1 MNNPMN
7 KPMNKPMNVIRTL
20 LLLSLCV
27 TSAAVTAAELRTA
40 RPESVGMS
48 SDRLERIRPIMQ
60 AYIDDNQLAGI
71 TTMIARRGKIV
82 HHETVGK
89 LNLTTGEALQANSLF
104 RIYSMT
110 KPIVSV
116 ALMQLYEEGKFQLDD
131 PVSEY
136 LPAFKDVEV
145 LVDGERVKAKHE
157 PTMREVMS
165 HTAGFTYGIFAN
177 TEVDKLYRAA
187 LYQPKRMGMAVEN
200 LEEMVDKM
208 GTLPLLYQPGER
220 WVYSLSADVVGR
232 LIEVLSGQPLDV
244 YLREQLF
251 APLGMNDTFFEVPK
265 SKLDRFGT
273 NHIRNKE
280 GELTVVDSPAT
291 SRFTKDVTFFSG
303 GSGLVSSTMDYMRFA
318 QMLLNG
324 GTLDG
329 TRILSP
335 RTIELMTVN
344 QLDEG
349 VKSGFGERPGVA
361 GTFGFGLGFGIATEK
376 PKIVSGSKGEYTW
389 GGAAGTI
396 FWVDPKEELV
406 GLLMVQMMR
415 NPINLRGQFKVLTHQ
430 AIVD

>member
-1 MNNPMN
+1 M
-7 KPMNKPMNVIRTL
+7 KAIKTL
-20 LLLSLCV
+20 IFLSLCFG
-27 TSAAVTAAELRTA
+27 SIAVTAADLKKA

-60 AYIDDNQLAGI
+60 EYVDQNQLAGI
-71 TTMIARRGKIV
+71 TTMISRRGKIV

-89 LNLTTGEALQANSLF
+89 LNLTSGEALQADSLF

-116 ALMQLYEEGKFQLDD
+116 ALMQLYEQGKFQLDD
-131 PVSEY
+131 PVANY

-145 LVDGERVKAKHE
+145 LVDGERVKAKHA
-157 PTMREVMS
+157 PTIREVMS
-165 HTAGFTYGIFAN
+165 HTAGFTYGIFGN
-177 TEVDKLYRAA
+177 SEVDKLYKTA
-187 LYQPKRMGMAVEN
+187 LYRPKSMGMEVKN
-200 LEEMVDKM
+200 LDEMVEKM
-208 GTLPLLYQPGER
+208 GALPLLYQPGER
-220 WVYSLSADVVGR
+220 WVYSLSADVVGK

-244 YLREQLF
+244 YLRQELF
-251 APLGMNDTFFEVPK
+251 APLAMNDTFFEVPK
-265 SKLDRFGT
+265 SKLHRFGT
-273 NHIRNKE
+273 NHIRNKL
-280 GELTVVDSPAT
+280 GELIVIDSPET
-291 SRFTKDVTFFSG
+291 SRYGKKVTFFSG
-303 GSGLVSSTMDYMRFA
+303 GGGLVGSTMDYMRFA

-329 TRILSP
+329 KRILSP
-335 RTIELMTVN
+335 RTIELMTTN

-376 PKIVSGSKGEYTW
+376 PKTVSGSKGEYTW

-406 GLLMVQMMR
+406 GVLMVQMMR
-415 NPINLRGQFKVLTHQ
+415 NPIGLRQQFKVLTHQ